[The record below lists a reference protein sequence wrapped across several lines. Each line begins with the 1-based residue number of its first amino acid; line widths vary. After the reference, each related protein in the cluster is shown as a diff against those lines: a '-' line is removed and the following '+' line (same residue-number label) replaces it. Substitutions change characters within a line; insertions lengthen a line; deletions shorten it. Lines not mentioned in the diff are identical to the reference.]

1 MLINGSAIN
10 ALVINGGGSTSSGS
24 TGGSHTGTP
33 SSARY
38 VSNAEL
44 TRLLDGAGY
53 SIASRISIPDPSGV
67 IWDYS
72 TRDDINWIHSIE
84 YSGGIDNNIG
94 TATVKLWREVGVRSL
109 APFRTNSAY
118 NVIPFLSEDA
128 ALGTGPSLD
137 AGRRI
142 TIDVATVGLGATPA
156 DSDYHTVFDG
166 YIDKID
172 WAAALVV
179 LECRDLA
186 APLADQWFTS
196 PGVVGASFLIGPLP
210 IAIVMDALLVAAALD
225 VRLPLVI
232 PDATPIALTFV
243 SKFRWQVES
252 ILTALTRLADSIGWD
267 LRMRWS
273 DADNAFRLTFRDP
286 GRNKTTADWTIPP
299 ASYYD
304 FSQFQI
310 DRTNIRNDITVYYG
324 PANART
330 FVGVFADDSV
340 ARYGRKSMVIQEASD
355 SAIQDSTSAQ
365 ILALD
370 ILGDLAEPEADA
382 IFEMPYFWPADLNDI
397 IKLPANLVHS
407 DTDEQ
412 YAIVAYRHTLDGGQN
427 GKSRSQFTLRGKPA
441 SAYWRWFARQP
452 VTIDG
457 TIPEV
462 GDGTNPVPKGFSS
475 LLQTPDYA
483 TNHITFSW
491 TWTGDPA
498 ATFKL
503 FVQRGVSG
511 FEFIASLP
519 ALTASYD
526 FTVGIDIEPFHTPP
540 TPRQL
545 AVDIAFAVI
554 ALSGSTVLATSRN
567 CAASYGNGP

>member
-1 MLINGSAIN
+1 MLLNASVLNTLLINEGGSGTDP
-10 ALVINGGGSTSSGS
+10 GGG
-24 TGGSHTGTP
+24 HTGTP
-33 SSARY
+33 SSGRFIAA
-38 VSNAEL
+38 AEL
-44 TRLLDGAGY
+44 ARLLTGAGY
-53 SIASRISIPDPSGV
+53 NIAARVRIQDPSGV

-72 TRDDINWIHSIE
+72 NRDSINWIYSIE
-84 YSGGIDNNIG
+84 YSGGIDNNVA
-94 TATVKLWREVGVRSL
+94 TATVKLWREVRGRSI

-118 NVIPFLSEDA
+118 NVIPFVSEDL
-128 ALGTGPSLD
+128 ALGVGPSLD

-142 TIDVATVGLGATPA
+142 TIDVATVDLGVVPG
-156 DSDYHTVFDG
+156 DSDYHTIFDG
-166 YIDKID
+166 YIETID
-172 WAAALVV
+172 WAKPIVQID
-179 LECRDLA
+179 CRDLA
-186 APLADQWFTS
+186 GSLADAWFTQ
-196 PGVVGASFLIGPLP
+196 PGVIGASFLIGPLP
-210 IAIVMDALLVAAALD
+210 IAIVLDALLLAANLD

-232 PDATPIALTFV
+232 PDATPIALTFL
-243 SKFRWQVES
+243 SKFRWNVES
-252 ILTALTRLADSIGWD
+252 ALTALTRLADAIGWD

-304 FSQFQI
+304 FSQFRI
-310 DRTNIRNDITVYYG
+310 DRTNIRNDITVWYG
-324 PANART
+324 PDGSRVSVN
-330 FVGVFADDSV
+330 VFSDDSV
-340 ARYGRKSMVIQEASD
+340 ARYGRKSMIVQEASD

-370 ILGDLAEPEADA
+370 ILGDISEPEADA
-382 IFEMPYFWPADLNDI
+382 ILETPYLWPVDLNDI

-412 YAIVAYRHTLDGGQN
+412 YAVVAYRHTLDGGAG

-441 SAYWRWFARQP
+441 SAYWRWYARQP

-457 TIPEV
+457 TIPQE

-475 LLQTPDYA
+475 LLQTPNYT
-483 TNHITFSW
+483 TNHIAFSW
-491 TWTGDPA
+491 TWTGDAA
-498 ATFKL
+498 ATFKI

-545 AVDIAFAVI
+545 AVDIGFAVI
-554 ALSGSTVLATSRN
+554 ALSGSTVLASSRI

>member
-1 MLINGSAIN
+1 MLLNRWAFNEAVFNAFDETSTLPPHSGTPGSARF
-10 ALVINGGGSTSSGS
+10 VTE
-24 TGGSHTGTP
+24 
-33 SSARY
+33 
-38 VSNAEL
+38 AEL
-44 TRLLDGAGY
+44 RRLLDGAGY
-53 SIASRISIPDPSGV
+53 NIAARVRIQDPSGV
-67 IWDYS
+67 IRDYS
-72 TRDDINWIHSIE
+72 NRDAINWIQSIE
-84 YSGGIDNNIG
+84 YSGGIDNNVA
-94 TATVKLWREVGVRSL
+94 TATVKLWREVGGRSI

-118 NVIPFLSEDA
+118 NTIPFVSEEL

-142 TIDVATVGLGATPA
+142 AIDVATVDLGQVPT
-156 DSDYHTVFDG
+156 DDDYHTVFDG
-166 YIDKID
+166 FIDTID
-172 WAAALVV
+172 WAKPIVQID
-179 LECRDLA
+179 CRDLA
-186 APLADQWFTS
+186 GSLADVWFTQ
-196 PGVVGASFLIGPLP
+196 PGVIGASFLVGPLP
-210 IAIVMDALLVAAALD
+210 IAIVLVELLAAANLD
-225 VRLPLVI
+225 VKLPLVI
-232 PDATPIALTFV
+232 PDPTPIALTFI
-243 SKFRWQVES
+243 SAFRWNVEA
-252 ILTALTRLADSIGWD
+252 ALTVLTRVADAIGWD

-304 FSQFQI
+304 FSQFRI
-310 DRTNIRNDITVYYG
+310 DRTNVRNDITVWYG
-324 PANART
+324 PDGSRV
-330 FVGVFADDSV
+330 FVNVYSEDSV

-370 ILGDLAEPEADA
+370 ILGDISEPEADA
-382 IFEMPYFWPADLNDI
+382 IFEMPFFWPADLNDI
-397 IKLPANLVHS
+397 VKLPANLVHS

-412 YAIVAYRHTLDGGQN
+412 YAIVAYRHTLDGGAQ

-457 TIPEV
+457 TIPQE

-475 LLQTPDYA
+475 LLQVPNYA
-483 TNHITFSW
+483 TDHINFVW
-491 TWTGDPA
+491 TWTGDAA

-554 ALSGSTVLATSRN
+554 ALNGSVVLATSRN